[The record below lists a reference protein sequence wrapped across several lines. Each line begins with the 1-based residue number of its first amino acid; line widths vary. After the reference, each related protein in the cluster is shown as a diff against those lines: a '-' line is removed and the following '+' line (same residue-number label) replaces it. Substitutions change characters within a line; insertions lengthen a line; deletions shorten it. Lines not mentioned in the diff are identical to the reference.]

1 MECINGYAKLHIQ
14 LKLYYIQL
22 YIPGLDVNTCKSI
35 NNAYLGYY
43 IYTLVRLS
51 IVNIIET

>member
-51 IVNIIET
+51 IANIIET